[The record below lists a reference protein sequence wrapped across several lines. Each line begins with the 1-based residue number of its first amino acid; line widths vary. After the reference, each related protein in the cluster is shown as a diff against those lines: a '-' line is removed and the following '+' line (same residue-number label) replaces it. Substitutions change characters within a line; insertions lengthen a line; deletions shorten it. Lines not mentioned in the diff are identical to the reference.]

1 MFLFSDFLSKIP
13 LHEGMKVADFGSGSA
28 LMTVEVARAVAPTG
42 RVYAVE
48 VQKDLI
54 GRIKKEAESA
64 RVGSIVEPIWGN
76 VENLG
81 GTKIKDEICD
91 AVLICNTFFMLED
104 KKGAIK
110 ESARVLKKGGFIFLL
125 EWEARP
131 VNAIKRE
138 QARSYF
144 AGSPFEEVNF
154 FDLGDSN
161 YVLVLRKK

>member
-1 MFLFSDFLSKIP
+1 
-13 LHEGMKVADFGSGSA
+13 
-28 LMTVEVARAVAPTG
+28 
-42 RVYAVE
+42 
-48 VQKDLI
+48 
-54 GRIKKEAESA
+54 
-64 RVGSIVEPIWGN
+64 
-76 VENLG
+76 
-81 GTKIKDEICD
+81 
-91 AVLICNTFFMLED
+91 MLED

>member
-28 LMTVEVARAVAPTG
+28 LMTVEVARAVAPNG

-64 RVGSIVEPIWGN
+64 RVGS
-76 VENLG
+76 
-81 GTKIKDEICD
+81 

-104 KKGAIK
+104 KKEAIK

-144 AGSPFEEVNF
+144 IEGPFEEANF